1 MLEELA
7 EWAQE
12 NVHVIYR
19 YLVAAAVIAA
29 SYYAGRQLSKPIYRA
44 RAEVKPEV
52 LHNIARLVR
61 LAAILIGIAVALSII
76 GIDLGG
82 LLLAAGFTGLVI
94 GLAAQQTLSNL
105 FAGLTL
111 IFEDRIRVGDSVRIG
126 SDWGM
131 VESVGIMSTKIRL
144 WSGEVLTVPNSVVM
158 SSPLYN
164 FSRSVARRAEVS
176 IGISYTS
183 DIGKAVEVIRSVLW
197 ENELVLAE
205 PEPTVIVDSL
215 GESSV
220 NLKVLFW
227 LPAQEFWTVRREV
240 VADLKRALESS
251 GIEIPY
257 PQRVVWIKSSVTSG
271 SGSS

>member
-7 EWAQE
+7 EWARE
-12 NVHVIYR
+12 NVHLVYR
-19 YLVAAAVIAA
+19 YLAAAAVIAA
-29 SYYAGRQLSKPIYRA
+29 SYYVGRQLSKPIYRA
-44 RAEVKPEV
+44 RVEVRPEV
-52 LHNIARLVR
+52 LHNVARLVR
-61 LAAILIGIAVALSII
+61 LAAILIGIAVALSIV

-111 IFEDRIRVGDSVRIG
+111 IFEGRVRVGDSVRIG
-126 SDWGM
+126 GDGGV
-131 VESVGIMSTKIRL
+131 VESVGVMSTKIRL
-144 WSGEVLTVPNSVVM
+144 WSGEVLTVPNSVVV
-158 SSPLYN
+158 SSPVYN

-183 DIGKAVEVIRSVLW
+183 DVGKAVEVIRSVLW

-227 LPAQEFWTVRREV
+227 LPAQEFWTVRRGV

-257 PQRVVWIKSSVTSG
+257 PQRVVWIRSGTTSG
-271 SGSS
+271 SGSP

>member
-7 EWAQE
+7 EWARE

-61 LAAILIGIAVALSII
+61 LAAILIGIAVALSIV

-126 SDWGM
+126 NDWGM

-144 WSGEVLTVPNSVVM
+144 WSGEVLTIPNSVVV
-158 SSPLYN
+158 SSPIYN

-183 DIGKAVEVIRSVLW
+183 DIGKAIEVIRSVLW

-205 PEPTVIVDSL
+205 PEPMVIVDSL

-240 VADLKRALESS
+240 IADLKRALESS

-257 PQRVVWIKSSVTSG
+257 PQRVVWIKSSATPGPGPS
-271 SGSS
+271 

>member
-7 EWAQE
+7 RWAQE
-12 NVHVIYR
+12 NAHLIYR
-19 YLVAAAVIAA
+19 YLAAAAIITAF
-29 SYYAGRQLSKPIYRA
+29 YYIGKQLSKPIYRA
-44 RAEVKPEV
+44 SVEIKPEV

-61 LAAILIGIAVALSII
+61 LAAILIGVAIALSIV
-76 GIDLGG
+76 GVDLGG
-82 LLLAAGFTGLVI
+82 LLLAAGFAGLVV
-94 GLAAQQTLSNL
+94 GLAAQQTLSNF

-111 IFEDRIRVGDSVRIG
+111 IFENRIRVGDSIRIG
-126 SDWGM
+126 DDSGV
-131 VESVGIMSTKIRL
+131 VESVGIMSTRIRL
-144 WSGEVLTVPNSVVM
+144 WSGEVLTIPNSSVL
-158 SSPLYN
+158 SSPIYN

-176 IGISYTS
+176 IGVSYTS
-183 DIGKAVEVIRSVLW
+183 DLGRAIEVIRSVLW
-197 ENELVLAE
+197 NNELVLVE

-240 VADLKRALESS
+240 IADLKKALESS

-257 PQRVVWIKSSVTSG
+257 PQRVVWIRSGTSSEPRSP
-271 SGSS
+271 

>member
-1 MLEELA
+1 VLEELA
-7 EWAQE
+7 EWAWE
-12 NVHVIYR
+12 NLHVVYR
-19 YLVAAAVIAA
+19 YLAAVAVIVA
-29 SYYAGRQLSKPIYRA
+29 SYYVGRQLSKPIYRA
-44 RAEVKPEV
+44 KVEVKPEV
-52 LHNIARLVR
+52 LHNVARLVR
-61 LAAILIGIAVALSII
+61 LAAILVGLTVALSIV

-82 LLLAAGFTGLVI
+82 LLIAAGFTGLVV
-94 GLAAQQTLSNL
+94 GLAAQQTLSNF

-111 IFEDRIRVGDSVRIG
+111 IFEGRVRVGDSVRIG
-126 SDWGM
+126 NDGGV

-144 WSGEVLTVPNSVVM
+144 WSGEVLTVPNSVVV
-158 SSPLYN
+158 SSPIYN
-164 FSRSVARRAEVS
+164 LSRSVARRAEVS

-205 PEPTVIVDSL
+205 PEPMVIVDSL

-240 VADLKRALESS
+240 IADLKNSLESS

-257 PQRVVWIKSSVTSG
+257 PQRVVWIRSGTSSEPRSP
-271 SGSS
+271 

>member
-7 EWAQE
+7 EWARE

-19 YLVAAAVIAA
+19 YLAAAAVIAA

-61 LAAILIGIAVALSII
+61 LAAILIGIAVALSIV

-111 IFEDRIRVGDSVRIG
+111 IFEDRIRVGDSVRVG
-126 SDWGM
+126 DDWGM

-144 WSGEVLTVPNSVVM
+144 WSGEVLTIPNSVVV
-158 SSPLYN
+158 SSPIYN

-205 PEPTVIVDSL
+205 PEPMVIVDSL

-240 VADLKRALESS
+240 IADLKRALESS

-257 PQRVVWIKSSVTSG
+257 PQRVVWIKSSATPGPGPS
-271 SGSS
+271 

>member
-44 RAEVKPEV
+44 RVEVKPEV

-126 SDWGM
+126 NDWGM

-164 FSRSVARRAEVS
+164 FSRSVARRADVS
-176 IGISYTS
+176 VGISYTS